1 MRLIPPRSPNGLS
14 ASLLALNSSPLF
26 PATNRAG
33 LRVRPNYKNSGLL
46 PKLNC
51 LVYKQLTG
59 AGDIHLDGNTPDIKR
74 GRKYD
79 QVIAGARD
87 VFLAHGFEGASVDLI
102 AREAGVSKATLY
114 SYFPDKRILF
124 VEVAKQECASQAKR
138 ALEVTTTDVPVREM
152 LTGMSYKMMSFLT
165 SNFAQRIFKI
175 CVAESD
181 RFPEL
186 GREFYMSGPKLMED
200 RLCEYFE
207 HACARGELKIDDMHL
222 AAMQFQELVK
232 SEIFVKMVFNI
243 IEKPT
248 QEQIDRII
256 DGAVDMFLA
265 RYGT

>member
-1 MRLIPPRSPNGLS
+1 M
-14 ASLLALNSSPLF
+14 
-26 PATNRAG
+26 
-33 LRVRPNYKNSGLL
+33 
-46 PKLNC
+46 
-51 LVYKQLTG
+51 
-59 AGDIHLDGNTPDIKR
+59 DGNTPDIKR

-87 VFLAHGFEGASVDLI
+87 VFLQHGFEDASVDLI

-124 VEVAKQECASQAKR
+124 IEVAKEECASQAER
-138 ALEVTTTDVPVREM
+138 ALEVSNTDLPVREM
-152 LTGMSYKMMSFLT
+152 LTTMSYKMMDFLT

-186 GREFYMSGPKLMED
+186 GREFYMSGPQMMED
-200 RLCEYFE
+200 RLSEYFA
-207 HACARGELKIDDMHL
+207 HACERGELKIDDMHL
-222 AAMQFQELVK
+222 AAAQFQELVK

-248 QEQIDRII
+248 PTQVDRII
-256 DGAVDMFLA
+256 EGAIDTFLA
-265 RYGT
+265 RYGV